1 MSNYLTVDVIFSDGP
16 PEWEGWP
23 IGRSLIAKDHGY
35 PITDLKDADRVEL
48 MIRRELHADDKDRS
62 LVGIMTALVDKTDP
76 PLVFVEG
83 LRLDDEFS
91 MAPLYFVV
99 PASCVRR
106 VISRVE
112 AINAH

>member
-1 MSNYLTVDVIFSDGP
+1 
-16 PEWEGWP
+16 
-23 IGRSLIAKDHGY
+23 
-35 PITDLKDADRVEL
+35 
-48 MIRRELHADDKDRS
+48 
-62 LVGIMTALVDKTDP
+62 MTALVDKTDP

-112 AINAH
+112 LLTDA